1 MDEATELR
9 LLELIDNTI
18 FPPVEPWLMIYTN
31 YETCD
36 VSQPLYQFFKEQN
49 IDIKSRDNTEK
60 VLKLCEQY
68 NIKTRQIIFN
78 RKTKQMLINRQKNES
93 NKTTI

>member
-18 FPPVEPWLMIYTN
+18 FPPVEPWLMIYQS
-31 YETCD
+31 YKTCD
-36 VSQPLYQFFKEQN
+36 VSMPLYQFFKEQN

-60 VLKLCEQY
+60 VLNLCDLY

-78 RKTKQMLINRQKNES
+78 RKTKEMLNNREKNES